1 MPSVQ
6 SHLMSWVLWF
16 TGKRICSSAEN
27 LRKAVD
33 NDRRTRDP
41 APPKKLQSK
50 LNIDEKQQSGQTV
63 YTLAPKSD
71 SPTKATLLYLHGGGF
86 IFDMTPEHWGLVA
99 ALTESL
105 NATVVVPIYPLAPE
119 TKLLAIYEAV
129 GPIYN
134 ELAAAATPTKPF
146 WCGGDSAGGSMT
158 VVLTRQGLDADQ
170 PTASKLLL
178 ISPALDYSL
187 ANPDLHAAAKSDPW
201 LDVPAVKEMA
211 NLVCPDLATNDPRLS
226 PIYGELGGL
235 PPMLILAG
243 GADLLTPDTRI
254 FAEKAREKGVD
265 VEFFFAK
272 GMMHIWPVMPIPEA
286 KVAIAKMTEWLLQS
300 SDKS

>member
-1 MPSVQ
+1 MPSIQ

-41 APPKKLQSK
+41 APPKKLQGK
-50 LNIDEKQQSGQTV
+50 LNIEEKQQSGQAV
-63 YTLAPKSD
+63 HTLSLSQTRPPRPPYFTS
-71 SPTKATLLYLHGGGF
+71 
-86 IFDMTPEHWGLVA
+86 MA
-99 ALTESL
+99 AESL

-129 GPIYN
+129 GPIHN
-134 ELAAAATPTKPF
+134 ELAATATQGKPF
-146 WCGGDSAGGSMT
+146 WCGWDSAGGSMT

-170 PTASKLLL
+170 PTASRLLL

-201 LDVPAVKEMA
+201 LDVPVVKEMA

-226 PIYGELGGL
+226 PIYGKLGGL

-254 FAEKAREKGVD
+254 FADKAREKGGRRQND
-265 VEFFFAK
+265 R
-272 GMMHIWPVMPIPEA
+272 
-286 KVAIAKMTEWLLQS
+286 VAPPTHR
-300 SDKS
+300 